1 MSTTRGR
8 RRALAK
14 AGAVFGATALTMI
27 VTTGTAWAHLE
38 PMPGEFAKGEVAD
51 VTFRVP
57 NERPDAGTT
66 GVRLDLPT
74 DYPVATVKVR
84 TTAGWQPELVK
95 TTLPK
100 PVKTGNVT
108 VTEAVTTIT
117 WTAQPGMRIGPGEF
131 ADFAVTLGP
140 MPTAT
145 DTFVVN
151 AVQTYDSGEVVNWNQ
166 PTPQDGA
173 EPEHPAPVLTLTD
186 AATGDEHAEP
196 EAAAASGSDS
206 DDALWLGGAGLALG
220 ALAVGLAAGALIR
233 TRRTPA
239 PATDK
244 TTKDI
249 TE

>member
-8 RRALAK
+8 RRALRK
-14 AGAVFGATALTMI
+14 AGAVLGATALTMI
-27 VTTGTAWAHLE
+27 VTAGTAWAHLE
-38 PMPGEFAKGEVAD
+38 PIPGEVAKGEVAD

-74 DYPVATVKVR
+74 DRPVAIVKVR
-84 TTAGWQPELVK
+84 ATAGWRAELVK

-108 VTEAVTTIT
+108 ITEAITAIT
-117 WTAQPGMRIGPGEF
+117 WTAQPGTRIGPGEF
-131 ADFAVTLGP
+131 GDFAVTLGP
-140 MPTAT
+140 MPTGI

-166 PTPQDGA
+166 PAPEDGA
-173 EPEHPAPVLTLTD
+173 EPENPAPVLTLT
-186 AATGDEHAEP
+186 AATGDSSGES
-196 EAAAASGSDS
+196 EATAAPGSDN

-239 PATDK
+239 PT